1 MLYKA
6 RGLRAQAVEFRFTVD
21 SERDQAPVLEIGRE
35 LAVLAE
41 GPCESL
47 RVIGLLKGGRQH
59 FFELLQSFLARLK
72 GYHQLAQRFGGIFS
86 FLALALRSLFC

>member
-6 RGLRAQAVEFRFTVD
+6 RGQRAQAVEFCFTVD

-35 LAVLAE
+35 FAVLAE
-41 GPCESL
+41 VPWESL

-59 FFELLQSFLARLK
+59 FFELLQSFLARLI
-72 GYHQLAQRFGGIFS
+72 GYLPLAQRYGGIIS
-86 FLALALRSLFC
+86 FLALESRSLFC